1 MKPLLLSLS
10 LAASTVILASSGFAA
25 SMLTDTKGM
34 TLYVFDKDTGGKS
47 ACYDTC
53 AKNWPPYL
61 VKEGAETGEGW
72 TQEKRKDG
80 SIQWAYDGKPLY
92 FFHLDKK
99 AGDTKG
105 DGMNGAW
112 HTASK

>member
-1 MKPLLLSLS
+1 MKLLLVSLS
-10 LAASTVILASSGFAA
+10 LAASAVMFASASFAA
-25 SMLTDTKGM
+25 GMLTDAKGV

-47 ACYDTC
+47 ACYDKC

-61 VKEGAETGEGW
+61 VKEGKETGAGW

-80 SIQWAYDGKPLY
+80 SIQWVYDGKPLY
-92 FFHLDKK
+92 FFYEDKK
-99 AGDTKG
+99 AGDAKG
-105 DGMNGAW
+105 NGMNGVW